1 MHNTTNT
8 TNTAPY
14 TIKPA
19 DIAAEVNGTTSA
31 VGSATAATTGSATTI
46 ANSTT
51 VTGTSIAHKGVTTA
65 AVGGSSKVNEKIK
78 DRLFKFVFGNP
89 DNKEWT
95 LSLLM

>member
-1 MHNTTNT
+1 MHNT

-31 VGSATAATTGSATTI
+31 VGSATTI